1 MVSVPIWVIFILFI
15 VITPFSSV
23 VYSTASPSFIFTV
36 NFAPS
41 RVAWFNPST
50 LTSCRLYEPVI
61 FSFGIVTI
69 INPELLYIFE
79 LILGITLLIMGLN
92 NYLIYKRKNLTIL
105 YLIIG
110 LGSSFLA
117 ILKLLGL

>member
-1 MVSVPIWVIFILFI
+1 MSKSVVQLNPKAKNRQEKNFTYLKVLIAIQFILTI
-15 VITPFSSV
+15 TVI
-23 VYSTASPSFIFTV
+23 I
-36 NFAPS
+36 
-41 RVAWFNPST
+41 
-50 LTSCRLYEPVI
+50 
-61 FSFGIVTI
+61 FGIVTI
-69 INPELLYIFE
+69 INPNLLYIFE

-110 LGSSFLA
+110 LGSCFLA

>member
-1 MVSVPIWVIFILFI
+1 MSKSVVQLNPKAKNRQEKSFTYLKVLIAIQFILTI
-15 VITPFSSV
+15 TVI
-23 VYSTASPSFIFTV
+23 I
-36 NFAPS
+36 
-41 RVAWFNPST
+41 
-50 LTSCRLYEPVI
+50 
-61 FSFGIVTI
+61 FGIVTI
-69 INPELLYIFE
+69 INPNLLYIFE

-110 LGSSFLA
+110 LGSCFLA

>member
-1 MVSVPIWVIFILFI
+1 MSKSVTSLNPKAKQQPEKSITHLKVLIAIQFILTI
-15 VITPFSSV
+15 TVI
-23 VYSTASPSFIFTV
+23 I
-36 NFAPS
+36 
-41 RVAWFNPST
+41 
-50 LTSCRLYEPVI
+50 
-61 FSFGIVTI
+61 FGIVTI